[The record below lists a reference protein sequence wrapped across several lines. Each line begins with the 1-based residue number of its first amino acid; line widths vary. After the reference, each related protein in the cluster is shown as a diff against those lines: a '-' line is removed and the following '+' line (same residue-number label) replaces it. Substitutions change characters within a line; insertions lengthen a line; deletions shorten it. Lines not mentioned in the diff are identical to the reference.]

1 MPPAIGGEAVSLFS
15 QFIGT
20 IATSL
25 RSQEEAIGKALWHQ
39 VTSVVILRENMRQ
52 RLQTDDNARLRAAL
66 ENMRFKACTL
76 GDIEFLRSRIS
87 ACVPGQPSVCDNHFC
102 NMSIIT
108 ALNVH
113 KDEVNRLSAIRFAN
127 EMGQLLTHFYS
138 EDSAKIWDNDGEDDK
153 HKTNA
158 KFRKITAISDNMQRD
173 LWNQPHSASNT
184 YVAGKL
190 SLCIGMP
197 IMIRSNSAT
206 ELCMT
211 KGQEGYVYGWQTVK
225 GSLGQQMLDTL
236 FVKLDNPLTTVK
248 FDGLPENVIP
258 LSRTS
263 NRISCSLQDDSQVKI
278 TRSQVDVLLNFAMT
292 DYAAQGKTRLFNVV
306 DLHNSKSHYAYYT
319 ALSHSASAAGT
330 CILQGFDPGKITGGA
345 TGSLRQEFWELELLD
360 DITKLRFEGKLP
372 ESVIGDR

>member
-52 RLQTDDNARLRAAL
+52 RLQTDNDARLQAAL

-87 ACVPGQPSVCDNHFC
+87 ACVPGRPSVCDNHFC

-113 KDEVNRLSAIRFAN
+113 KDEVNRLGAIRFAN

-248 FDGLPENVIP
+248 FDGLPENVIL

-345 TGSLRQEFWELELLD
+345 TGSLRQEFRELELLD
-360 DITKLRFEGKLP
+360 DTTKLRSEGKLP
-372 ESVIGDR
+372 KSVIGDR